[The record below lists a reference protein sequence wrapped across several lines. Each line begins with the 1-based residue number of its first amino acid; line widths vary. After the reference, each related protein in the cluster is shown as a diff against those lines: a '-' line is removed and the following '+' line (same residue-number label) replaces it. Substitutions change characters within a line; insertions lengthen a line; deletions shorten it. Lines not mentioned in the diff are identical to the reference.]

1 MFKDFCEFAIDDV
14 LLVRAKVPMGEAYM
28 LTVWNCF

>member
-14 LLVRAKVPMGEAYM
+14 LLVRAKVPIGEA
-28 LTVWNCF
+28 